1 MAEENNQENGAVA
14 GDELVPQFQLQ
25 RLYLTD
31 VSFEVPGTTSDIQ
44 ESGQSEVKLSLNQRA
59 NEIGEG
65 LFEVVLTI
73 TVNAA
78 LGEDT
83 IYLAE
88 VSQAGVFMFSGFN
101 EQAQHAALNTLCP
114 STLFPYAC
122 AIVRTLVSE
131 GGFPPLVLQPIN
143 FDAIYGQRMQQ
154 AQAEAETDAKAG
166 EDQA

>member
-1 MAEENNQENGAVA
+1 MAEENNQENTAVA
-14 GDELVPQFQLQ
+14 SDEQAPQFQLQ

-31 VSFEVPGTTSDIQ
+31 VSFEVPGTAQDIN

-59 NEIGEG
+59 NEVEDG

-73 TVNAA
+73 TVNATMS
-78 LGEDT
+78 ENT

-88 VSQAGVFMFSGFN
+88 VSQAGLFMFSGFN

-114 STLFPYAC
+114 ATLFPYAC
-122 AIVRTLVSE
+122 AIIRTLVSE

-143 FDAIYGQRMQQ
+143 FDAIYGQRMEQ
-154 AQAEAETDAKAG
+154 AQSEADAQAAD
-166 EDQA
+166 DQA